1 MASQNASE
9 LLVVGLGNPGEEFA
23 YTRHSAGRTVVEEL
37 ARRNNA
43 TYWKSEAGADV
54 CEIRLGDKSVTL
66 ACPQTFMNVSGGPV
80 AKLAAARHLPRRQ
93 VIVVHDELEIV
104 AGQVGVRVGG
114 GAAGHNGLRSITN
127 KLGGAD
133 FVRVR
138 VGIGRPP
145 GRMSPADY
153 VLRKLKGAQ
162 LEEFQ
167 LTCMSAADAVEECV
181 RGGIVTACRK
191 YGSPT
196 RSTR

>member
-1 MASQNASE
+1 MAQQNANE

-23 YTRHSAGRTVVEEL
+23 FTRHSAGRMVVEEL
-37 ARRNNA
+37 ARRYGA
-43 TYWKSEAGADV
+43 TYWKSEAGADSV
-54 CEIRLGDKSVTL
+54 RVTVGDKSVTL

-80 AKLAAARHLPRRQ
+80 AKLASAHHVPRRQ
-93 VIVVHDELEIV
+93 IIVVHDELELA
-104 AGQVGVRVGG
+104 AGQIGVRVGG

-145 GRMSPADY
+145 GRMSPADF

-167 LTCMSAADAVEECV
+167 LTCMDAADAVDECV

-196 RSTR
+196 RSSR